1 MHRNLVGVVEL
12 DVSSNFGMANLFFS
26 FRALLFNWVFLSI
39 VFGKR
44 MCLLLEG
51 CLIDETSR
59 TIRMP

>member
-12 DVSSNFGMANLFFS
+12 DVSSNFGMVNLFFS

-44 MCLLLEG
+44 MCLLLER
-51 CLIDETSR
+51 LFD
-59 TIRMP
+59 